1 MSIISLLLACGG
13 SDVYQGTQL
22 ASVGTN
28 YTLTTTSTSET
39 GFFRISGGGEAVES
53 TGLVESA
60 ADCVSA
66 SAVLTTRRET
76 SEEESIQL
84 LQVIAHTQL
93 NHPLI
98 PDEEDVFSPRQA
110 MVLQD
115 RSRTGRHSYIE
126 ETRYDPTTFAT
137 YNTNRYTDEE
147 QTTSSSYFGVTADEY
162 VVRFG
167 LGDLWSDFE
176 NLDASSVELWTKN
189 NPQVGDVW
197 VSENGN
203 ILYVYAGEDVLTL
216 GSLPHEVQKVEMY
229 EVGSIQPDGSKI
241 FDDCLDIGTSQLQ
254 STDPNEVQQDLD
266 EVFLDPGCMDSF
278 THVKVGTQWWYQNLL
293 VKEEATSMEVEIC
306 EDCYGFEWYESDLA
320 TSSCSRQTSTV
331 YGDPLVPAEP
341 FVEYAL
347 TTKTYTTE
355 ISDWVEPQ

>member
-13 SDVYQGTQL
+13 ADVYQGSEL
-22 ASVGTN
+22 ALVGTN

-39 GFFRISGGGEAVES
+39 GYFRVSGGGEAVES
-53 TGLVESA
+53 TGLVETA

-66 SAVLTTRRET
+66 SAVLSTRRET
-76 SEEESIQL
+76 SEGESIQL

-98 PDEEDVFSPRQA
+98 PDEEDIFSPRQA

-115 RSRTGRHSYIE
+115 RSRQGSHSYIE
-126 ETRYDPTTFAT
+126 ETLYDPTTFAT
-137 YNTNRYTDEE
+137 YNTNTYTDEE
-147 QTTSSSYFGVTADEY
+147 QSTSSSYFGVTADEY

-176 NLDASSVELWTKN
+176 NLDGSSVELLTKN
-189 NPQVGDVW
+189 SPQVGDVW

-216 GSLPHEVQKVEMY
+216 GSLPHEVHKVEMY
-229 EVGSIQPDGSKI
+229 EVGSIQPDGSKV
-241 FDDCLDIGTSQLQ
+241 FDDCLSIGVNQLQ
-254 STDPNEVQQDLD
+254 STDPNQVQQDLD
-266 EVFLDPGCMDSF
+266 EAFLDAGCTDSF
-278 THVKVGTQWWYQNLL
+278 THVKTGTQWWYQNLL
-293 VKEEATSMEVEIC
+293 VKEEALSMEVDIL
-306 EDCYGFEWYESDLA
+306 DYGFEWYESDVS
-320 TSSCSRQTSTV
+320 TSSCSRQTSTI
-331 YGDPLVPAEP
+331 YGDPLLPANP

-347 TTKTYTTE
+347 TTRTYTTE
-355 ISDWVEPQ
+355 ASDWVAPQ